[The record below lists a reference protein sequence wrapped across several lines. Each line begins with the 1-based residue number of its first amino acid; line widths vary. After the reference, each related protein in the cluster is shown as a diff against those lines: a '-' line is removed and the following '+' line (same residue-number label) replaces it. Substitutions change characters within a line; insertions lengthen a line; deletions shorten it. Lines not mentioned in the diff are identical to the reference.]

1 MENNVVKFEVGK
13 VYSCRM
19 ICDHNSIIRVK
30 ITKRTAQ
37 TVTGEMDGKTQ
48 TWRIRNYDGS
58 EIFSPCGRYSMS
70 PTIRANDTRD
80 HQPDNYQV

>member
-1 MENNVVKFEVGK
+1 MIKFEVGRT
-13 VYSCRM
+13 YSCRM

-37 TVTGEMDGKTQ
+37 TVTGEMDGKVQ
-48 TWRIRNYDGS
+48 TWRVREYDGS

-80 HQPDNYQV
+80 HQPDNYQR